1 MKQSEIIG
9 TWKFVKLVAK
19 TDSGKTLYPYG
30 EKLYGILIYT
40 PDGYMSALLM
50 DPDRDK
56 FASDD
61 PLAGTMEELKRAY
74 KKFDAYCGTYTVDEK
89 KGCIIH
95 HVQGA
100 KFPNWVGTDQVRYF
114 ELKDD
119 KLQGKATLQIEGEDW
134 HIAVVLERC

>member
-1 MKQSEIIG
+1 MV
-9 TWKFVKLVAK
+9 VK
-19 TDSGKTLYPYG
+19 TESGKTIYPYG
-30 EKLYGILIYT
+30 EKLFGILIYT

-61 PLAGTMEELKRAY
+61 PLAGTSEEIKQAY

-89 KGCIIH
+89 KGSITH

-100 KFPNWVGTDQVRYF
+100 KFPNWIGTDQVRYF
-114 ELKDD
+114 ELIDG
-119 KLQGKATLQIEGEDW
+119 KLQGGATLKIEGEDW
-134 HIAVVLERC
+134 HLTAVLERA